1 VSVCVCLA
9 GWLAVCM
16 NLCIGVSMYRCI
28 YLCMYEDAPF
38 TLLKIFALW
47 ERHVPR
53 LTQFEF
59 LSLDTV
65 ELL

>member
-1 VSVCVCLA
+1 
-9 GWLAVCM
+9 
-16 NLCIGVSMYRCI
+16 MYRCI